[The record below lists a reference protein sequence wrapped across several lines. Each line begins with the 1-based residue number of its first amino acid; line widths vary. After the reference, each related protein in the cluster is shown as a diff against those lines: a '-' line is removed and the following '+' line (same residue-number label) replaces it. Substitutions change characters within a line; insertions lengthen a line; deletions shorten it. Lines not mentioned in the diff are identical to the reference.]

1 MESNNDN
8 KLKIETIGV
17 PSISSLSK
25 AEYAQFISSLE
36 FQIREYYKNLS
47 TKKDKK
53 PPWKCLISAW
63 Q

>member
-25 AEYAQFISSLE
+25 AEYTQFISSLE
-36 FQIREYYKNLS
+36 FQIREYYKSLS
-47 TKKDKK
+47 TEKDKK
-53 PPWKCLISAW
+53 PP
-63 Q
+63 

>member
-47 TKKDKK
+47 TEKDKK
-53 PPWKCLISAW
+53 PP
-63 Q
+63 